1 MPQGKVRWFY
11 VEKGYGFI
19 SPSDEKEGAD
29 VFVHLRDV
37 IKSGLETLEKGQ
49 PVEYQ
54 VYVMGR
60 GKHKGKISAK
70 DIKLLNSEPHVAEEI
85 Q

>member
-19 SPSDEKEGAD
+19 SPSDEKEGSD
-29 VFVHLRDV
+29 VFVHVRDV
-37 IKSGLETLEKGQ
+37 IKSGLETLKSGQ
-49 PVEYQ
+49 LVEYQ
-54 VYVMGR
+54 VCVR
-60 GKHKGKISAK
+60 SNTKHKGKILAK
-70 DIKLLNSEPHVAEEI
+70 DIKILNPEPNVAEEI